1 MDRVFKKEGENIHQ
15 RMQDEIFKK
24 DKFIQQQMYQQ
35 FTQEPKDFRER
46 MQRIEAG
53 SMGFKI
59 EEDILINTKTNQ
71 PATQEE
77 AMEVEKATD
86 DAMLRQNPDLIK
98 YNLKYDGQHFI
109 PIGYSEL
116 LERVL

>member
-1 MDRVFKKEGENIHQ
+1 MDRVFKKEGENVHQ

-24 DKFIQQQMYQQ
+24 DKMIQQQMFQQ
-35 FTQEPKDFRER
+35 FTQEPKEFRER

-59 EEDILINTKTNQ
+59 EEDILINTQTNQ
-71 PATQEE
+71 PATEEE
-77 AMEVEKATD
+77 AMEVERATD

-98 YNLKYDGQHFI
+98 
-109 PIGYSEL
+109 
-116 LERVL
+116 

>member
-1 MDRVFKKEGENIHQ
+1 MDRVFKKEGENVHQ

-24 DKFIQQQMYQQ
+24 DKLMQQRMWQP
-35 FTQEPKDFRER
+35 FTKEFRER

-59 EEDILINTKTNQ
+59 EEDILINTQTNQ
-71 PATQEE
+71 PATEEE
-77 AMEVEKATD
+77 AMEVERATD

-109 PIGYSEL
+109 PIGFSEL
-116 LERVL
+116 LERV

>member
-1 MDRVFKKEGENIHQ
+1 MDRVFKKEGENVHQ

-98 YNLKYDGQHFI
+98 Y
-109 PIGYSEL
+109 SEL
-116 LERVL
+116 LERL